1 VEIVS
6 VDYQYRFSKADSIPA
21 TSQKI
26 PTLLLYDGKRMKWGY
41 EAEQSVHPG
50 NQHQLIQG
58 VKLLMDE
65 GQEFRYA
72 PASESGKLIKQMGKS
87 AVQVSGDYLA
97 SLVTHAREMLRR
109 RFGAALQTFDLH
121 YILTVPALWSDKGKN
136 STMQAAHL
144 AGIPA
149 ANLTL
154 LSEPEA
160 AAVYAIR
167 TIQPNTIAVCIFSST
182 KSVGVYLSDSD

>member
-1 VEIVS
+1 
-6 VDYQYRFSKADSIPA
+6 
-21 TSQKI
+21 
-26 PTLLLYDGKRMKWGY
+26 MKWGY
-41 EAEQSVHPG
+41 EAEQTVHPG

-121 YILTVPALWSDKGKN
+121 YILTVPAVWSDKGKN

-144 AGIPA
+144 AEIPA

-167 TIQPNTIAVCIFSST
+167 TIQPNTIAVCIFDST
-182 KSVGVYLSDSD
+182 KSVGVHLPDSD